1 MRRCGVK
8 SCVIIGCLLLLVC
21 LFSFTVSA
29 LSIKGDVLWND
40 QPLSF
45 LLIAEDSRYVLKVQN
60 QKHQFLRVLADMEAG
75 ELLIIDDMMKE
86 YASVQSKQLISIV
99 SLFALGKIIG
109 VEESWLQGEQINFFQ
124 TGEKKQFDPFG
135 ECLQLRVND
144 SITGMYWSFQ
154 LENLFLPI
162 ITPMLEK
169 LIHDGIRFPFWESVV
184 KMKGFIVAN
193 QKDQKTVYR
202 LIEVGDVPLQWY
214 DEAQHDNYEQK
225 EWVGF
230 LSPFKGGN

>member
-1 MRRCGVK
+1 MK

-45 LLIAEDSRYVLKVQN
+45 LLIAEDSRYVLKIQN
-60 QKHQFLRVLADMEAG
+60 QQHQLLRVLADMEAG

-86 YASVQSKQLISIV
+86 YSSVQSKQLISIV

-124 TGEKKQFDPFG
+124 TGEKKQYDPFG

-154 LENLFLPI
+154 LENSFLPI

-202 LIEVGDVPLQWY
+202 LIEVGDVPLQWH
-214 DEAQHDNYEQK
+214 DEAQRDNYEQK
-225 EWVGF
+225 EWVDF

>member
-1 MRRCGVK
+1 MKTCG
-8 SCVIIGCLLLLVC
+8 IIGCLLLVVC
-21 LFSFTVSA
+21 LFSFSVSA
-29 LSIKGDVLWND
+29 LSIRGDVLWND

-45 LLIAEDSRYVLKVQN
+45 LLIAEDSRYILKIQN
-60 QKHQFLRVLADMEAG
+60 QHHQLLRILADMEAE

-99 SLFALGKIIG
+99 SLLALGRVIG
-109 VEESWLQGEQINFFQ
+109 VEESWLQGEQVNFYQ
-124 TGEKKQFDPFG
+124 TGEKKPFDPFG

-144 SITGMYWSFQ
+144 TITGMYWSFQ

-162 ITPMLEK
+162 ITPMLQK
-169 LIHDGIRFPFWESVV
+169 LTHDGIRFPFWESVV

-202 LIEVGDVPLQWY
+202 LIEVGEVPLEWQKEVQY
-214 DEAQHDNYEQK
+214 GDYEQK
-225 EWVGF
+225 EWADF
-230 LSPFKGGN
+230 LSPFKGEN

>member
-1 MRRCGVK
+1 
-8 SCVIIGCLLLLVC
+8 
-21 LFSFTVSA
+21 
-29 LSIKGDVLWND
+29 
-40 QPLSF
+40 
-45 LLIAEDSRYVLKVQN
+45 
-60 QKHQFLRVLADMEAG
+60 
-75 ELLIIDDMMKE
+75 
-86 YASVQSKQLISIV
+86 
-99 SLFALGKIIG
+99 LFALGKIIG

-124 TGEKKQFDPFG
+124 TGEKKQYDPFG
-135 ECLQLRVND
+135 ECLQVRVND

-202 LIEVGDVPLQWY
+202 LIEVGDVPLQWQ
-214 DEAQHDNYEQK
+214 DETQHDNYKQK
-225 EWVGF
+225 EWMDF

>member
-1 MRRCGVK
+1 MK

-29 LSIKGDVLWND
+29 LSVKGDVLWND

-45 LLIAEDSRYVLKVQN
+45 LLIAEDSRYVLKIQN
-60 QKHQFLRVLADMEAG
+60 QKHQFLRVLADMETE

-124 TGEKKQFDPFG
+124 TGEKKQYDPFG

-202 LIEVGDVPLQWY
+202 LIEVGDVPLQWD

>member
-1 MRRCGVK
+1 MKSGV
-8 SCVIIGCLLLLVC
+8 VIGCLLLLVC
-21 LFSFTVSA
+21 LFSSTVSA

-45 LLIAEDSRYVLKVQN
+45 LLIAEDSRYVLKIQN
-60 QKHQFLRVLADMEAG
+60 QQHQFLRVLADMEA
-75 ELLIIDDMMKE
+75 EKLLIIDDMMKE

-99 SLFALGKIIG
+99 SLFALGKVIG

-124 TGEKKQFDPFG
+124 TGEKKQYDPFG

-154 LENLFLPI
+154 LDNLFLPI

-169 LIHDGIRFPFWESVV
+169 LTHDGIRFPFWESIV
-184 KMKGFIVAN
+184 KMEGFVVAN
-193 QKDQKTVYR
+193 QKDQKTIYR
-202 LIEVGDVPLQWY
+202 LIEVGEVPLQWQ

-225 EWVGF
+225 EWVEF

>member
-1 MRRCGVK
+1 MKTCG
-8 SCVIIGCLLLLVC
+8 IIGCLLLVVC
-21 LFSFTVSA
+21 LFSFSVSA
-29 LSIKGDVLWND
+29 LSIRGDVLWND

-45 LLIAEDSRYVLKVQN
+45 LLIAEDSRYILKIQN
-60 QKHQFLRVLADMEAG
+60 QHHQLLRILADMEAE

-99 SLFALGKIIG
+99 SLLALGRVIG
-109 VEESWLQGEQINFFQ
+109 VEESWLQGEQVNFYQ
-124 TGEKKQFDPFG
+124 TGEKKPFDPFG

-144 SITGMYWSFQ
+144 TITGMYWSFQ

-162 ITPMLEK
+162 ITPMLQK
-169 LIHDGIRFPFWESVV
+169 LTHDGIRFPFWESVV

-202 LIEVGDVPLQWY
+202 LIEVGEVPLEWQKEVQY
-214 DEAQHDNYEQK
+214 GDYEQK
-225 EWVGF
+225 EWVDF
-230 LSPFKGGN
+230 LSPFKGEN

>member
-1 MRRCGVK
+1 
-8 SCVIIGCLLLLVC
+8 

-45 LLIAEDSRYVLKVQN
+45 LLIAEDSRYVLKIQN
-60 QKHQFLRVLADMEAG
+60 QKHQFLRVLADMETE
-75 ELLIIDDMMKE
+75 ELLMIDDMMKE

-124 TGEKKQFDPFG
+124 TGEKKQYDPFG

-202 LIEVGDVPLQWY
+202 LIEVGDVPLQWD

>member
-1 MRRCGVK
+1 MK

-45 LLIAEDSRYVLKVQN
+45 LLIAEDSRYVLKIQN
-60 QKHQFLRVLADMEAG
+60 QKHQFLRVLADMET
-75 ELLIIDDMMKE
+75 EKLLIIDDMMKE

-124 TGEKKQFDPFG
+124 TGEKKQYDPFG

-202 LIEVGDVPLQWY
+202 LIEVGDVPLQWD

>member
-1 MRRCGVK
+1 MK

-21 LFSFTVSA
+21 LFSFTVSS

-45 LLIAEDSRYVLKVQN
+45 LLIAEDSRYVLKIQN
-60 QKHQFLRVLADMEAG
+60 QKHQFLRVLADMETE

-124 TGEKKQFDPFG
+124 TGEKKQYDPFG

-202 LIEVGDVPLQWY
+202 LIEVGDVPLQWD

>member
-1 MRRCGVK
+1 
-8 SCVIIGCLLLLVC
+8 

-45 LLIAEDSRYVLKVQN
+45 LLIAEDSRYVLKIQN
-60 QKHQFLRVLADMEAG
+60 QKHQFLRVLADMETE

-124 TGEKKQFDPFG
+124 TGEKKQYDPFG

-202 LIEVGDVPLQWY
+202 LIEVGDVPLQWD